1 MLTRN
6 GLSLKWVRISPRKAA
21 QQDGSD
27 DPEEGDEGEKDNDD
41 LEIEMH

>member
-1 MLTRN
+1 MAPTTCACAN
-6 GLSLKWVRISPRKAA
+6 SKTA
-21 QQDGSD
+21 QQEGPD